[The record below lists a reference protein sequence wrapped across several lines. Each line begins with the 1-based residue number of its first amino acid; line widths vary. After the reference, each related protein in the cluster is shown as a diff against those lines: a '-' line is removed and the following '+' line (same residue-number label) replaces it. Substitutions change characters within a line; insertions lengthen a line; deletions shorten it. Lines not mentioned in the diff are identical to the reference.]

1 MLMTRRSPLMSALE
15 NSLKVVTF
23 SFGVCVVTSMW
34 MEKHD
39 QRLGSQSVI
48 REYFRFRTS
57 NSCLHFHIPRFNLRN
72 SAFLSLHQWLQ
83 EVLEYSHVPG
93 HAILHAGRHR
103 HGAKA
108 ITSGQR
114 TNLILWCR
122 RWVSLPVSIHHSLF
136 QHDFKC
142 DILTTCFGSLVL
154 ASWVLA
160 NNMTTS
166 FHWFQ
171 RYYREWGHR
180 LAYHWLPLC
189 FEPIFIYLS
198 APTVQ
203 VDSHCHS

>member
-1 MLMTRRSPLMSALE
+1 MCYFHGLQVFMLMTRRSPLMSALE

-48 REYFRFRTS
+48 REYFSFRTS
-57 NSCLHFHIPRFNLRN
+57 KFMFAFPHTKVQLEN

-142 DILTTCFGSLVL
+142 DILTTCFDSLVL

-160 NNMTTS
+160 NNMTMS

-171 RYYREWGHR
+171 EYDREWWYR
-180 LAYHWLPLC
+180 LA
-189 FEPIFIYLS
+189 
-198 APTVQ
+198 
-203 VDSHCHS
+203 

>member
-1 MLMTRRSPLMSALE
+1 MFAFPHTKVQLE
-15 NSLKVVTF
+15 
-23 SFGVCVVTSMW
+23 
-34 MEKHD
+34 
-39 QRLGSQSVI
+39 
-48 REYFRFRTS
+48 
-57 NSCLHFHIPRFNLRN
+57 N

-142 DILTTCFGSLVL
+142 DILTTCLGSLVL
-154 ASWVLA
+154 ASLVLA
-160 NNMTTS
+160 NNMTMS

-171 RYYREWGHR
+171 EYDREWGHR

-203 VDSHCHS
+203 ADSHCHS

>member
-1 MLMTRRSPLMSALE
+1 MFAFPHTKVQLE
-15 NSLKVVTF
+15 
-23 SFGVCVVTSMW
+23 
-34 MEKHD
+34 
-39 QRLGSQSVI
+39 
-48 REYFRFRTS
+48 
-57 NSCLHFHIPRFNLRN
+57 N

-122 RWVSLPVSIHHSLF
+122 RWVSLPV
-136 QHDFKC
+136 
-142 DILTTCFGSLVL
+142 L
-154 ASWVLA
+154 ASWVPA

-166 FHWFQ
+166 LHWFQ
-171 RYYREWGHR
+171 EYDREWGHR

-189 FEPIFIYLS
+189 FEQFSYTYLHPLYRQIVT
-198 APTVQ
+198 AIHKEGAGLALCEWLYKAMPTFLRMFFGPELMQHYFGSLHVLSEFHLWSQ
-203 VDSHCHS
+203 WYWPASYF